1 MSSLMASSAPG
12 HKMQEEPQF
21 SRAVSSALQ
30 DMGQSTP
37 SKQDALEEDAS
48 SATLLSSSPP
58 FREGRS
64 TPHEGKQGSPMLEGD
79 ECGVDLIGE
88 SLLPQ
93 TTCLLC
99 LSCLVQPICH
109 KAML

>member
-37 SKQDALEEDAS
+37 SKQGAQHKEAS
-48 SATLLSSSPP
+48 SASMLSSSPP
-58 FREGRS
+58 FREGRTS
-64 TPHEGKQGSPMLEGD
+64 PHEGKQENTVLEGD
-79 ECGVDLIGE
+79 EGGVDLIGE
-88 SLLPQ
+88 CLLP
-93 TTCLLC
+93 
-99 LSCLVQPICH
+99 
-109 KAML
+109 KR